1 MTPKRGDILHLAFD
15 PASGREMKGN
25 HFCLVVSTQDF
36 NSRFKLAWVCP
47 ISGGAALNARDG
59 GFLIS
64 LMGYGLRT
72 DGNVHAHQLKAL
84 DWAAR
89 QASKVETVPVEL
101 MEQVLSCTRAVLDD
115 E

>member
-25 HFCLVVSTQDF
+25 HFCLVVSTQAF

-47 ISGGAALNARDG
+47 ISGGEALSARDG

-64 LMGYGLRT
+64 LIGYGLRI

-89 QASKVETVPVEL
+89 RASKVETVPVEL
-101 MEQVLSCTRAVLDD
+101 MEQVLNCTRAVLDD

>member
-1 MTPKRGDILHLAFD
+1 MTPKRGDILRLAFD
-15 PASGREMKGN
+15 PASGREIKGN
-25 HFCLVVSTQDF
+25 HFCLVVSMQAF

-89 QASKVETVPVEL
+89 RASKVETVPAEL
-101 MEQVLSCTRAVLDD
+101 LEQVLNCARAVLDD